1 MTNGIDPCHFKDLME
16 MDPQN
21 VCRRAL
27 CGYDTHSGGYTLS
40 IWGADYGVYPAES
53 HIVRLMDN
61 TPVTDTFLSLFIVH
75 YLLTSQERPITKEWI
90 SVKDIP
96 GGATF
101 FRGPHAIP
109 AYLIEK
115 RYGDDMGGFA
125 EVCEQLEGTPLP
137 MADKAYSFKIAPRI
151 PVAVLLWKGD
161 DEFPA
166 EAKLLFDRSVGD
178 HLALD
183 IIFSLAV
190 ELCSRL
196 AKFGTRKIRKGAV
209 DD

>member
-1 MTNGIDPCHFKDLME
+1 MTKGIDACHFQDLAE
-16 MDPQN
+16 MDPQE
-21 VCRRAL
+21 VCTRAL
-27 CGYDTHSGGYTLS
+27 CGYETDTERYTLS
-40 IWGADYGVYPAES
+40 IWGANYGVYPAEAC
-53 HIVRLMDN
+53 IVRLSDN
-61 TPVTDTFLSLFIVH
+61 TPVTNTFLSLFVVH

-101 FRGPHAIP
+101 FRGPHAVP
-109 AYLIEK
+109 VYLIEK
-115 RYGDDMGGFA
+115 RYGNDMDGFA
-125 EVCEQLEGTPLP
+125 EACEQLDGTPLH
-137 MADKAYSFKIAPRI
+137 MADKAYVFKIAPRI

-166 EAKLLFDRSVGD
+166 EAKLLFDKSIKH

-183 IIFSLAV
+183 IIFSMAV

-196 AKFGTRKIRKGAV
+196 AKFETRRAEKAQ
-209 DD
+209 